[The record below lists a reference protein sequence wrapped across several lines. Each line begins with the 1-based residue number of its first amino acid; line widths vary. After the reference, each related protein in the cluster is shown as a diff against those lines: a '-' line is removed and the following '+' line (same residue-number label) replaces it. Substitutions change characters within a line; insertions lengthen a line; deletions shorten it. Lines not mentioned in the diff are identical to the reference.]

1 MSCEMDYTADVYM
14 TSSECLITLYDPV
27 KKTQVQNN
35 AK

>member
-1 MSCEMDYTADVYM
+1 MDYTAIVYM

-27 KKTQVQNN
+27 KKNAGTENN